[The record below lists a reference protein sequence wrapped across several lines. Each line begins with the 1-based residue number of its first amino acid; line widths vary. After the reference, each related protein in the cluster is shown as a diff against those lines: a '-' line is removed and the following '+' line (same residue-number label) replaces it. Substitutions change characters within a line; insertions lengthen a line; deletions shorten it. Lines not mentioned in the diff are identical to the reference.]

1 MRAAIFLDG
10 AYILT
15 HLKQYNLAPDYR
27 GIVDF
32 LMKPLRKNVPLDL
45 LRCYFYYC
53 PPWMSDVPTSG
64 EIRRMAEHDLLMK
77 ELMSLDRWAV
87 RLGKL
92 QRRWEGHREYFEQK
106 RVDVLLSV
114 DMVRHSAAG
123 HIQHAIVVAGDS
135 DFIPAIELT
144 KESGATVS
152 LWCGQ
157 DDTVHQDLLNQS
169 DIIHRFDW
177 RKFPSRKTGG
187 GTGIISTVQRKVAA
201 IIHPEPQTTAA
212 QPAVHES
219 STPSA
224 HDENTQSASSLTAS
238 GRPRR
243 RRGGR
248 GRRKKAAP
256 GAPET
261 PATE

>member
-15 HLKQYNLAPDYR
+15 HLKQHDLIPDYR
-27 GIVDF
+27 SMVDF
-32 LMKPLRKNVPLDL
+32 LLKPLRKNVPLDL

-135 DFIPAIELT
+135 DFIPAIEAT

-177 RKFPSRKTGG
+177 KKFPSRKSGG
-187 GTGIISTVQRKVAA
+187 GTGIVSSVQRRVAA
-201 IIHPEPQTTAA
+201 IMRPQIRAAAA
-212 QPAVHES
+212 QPAVPEPS
-219 STPSA
+219 SLPSP
-224 HDENTQSASSLTAS
+224 DDNSLPASSLTAS

-248 GRRKKAAP
+248 GRRKKTTP

-261 PATE
+261 AATE